1 MKLVPLCAAHLPA
14 TLTAGCHTPPVSC
27 QEQWPFPLHVGSDF
41 RRFPSTT
48 VFESLLLLFLHHLF
62 LMEIGAD
69 GVDQHLVDADCEV
82 VMDDQMDD
90 PHLLT
95 QIGLV
100 QSPATTATTLD
111 HQQMPSDEQQQG
123 IAALYALNDS
133 EIFGY
138 LTALRSLKANLTN
151 KQLKALRSL
160 SSAPNDHIKTW
171 LDFGRRI
178 SGMAIW
184 KSIER
189 GRLNSPRR

>member
-1 MKLVPLCAAHLPA
+1 
-14 TLTAGCHTPPVSC
+14 
-27 QEQWPFPLHVGSDF
+27 
-41 RRFPSTT
+41 
-48 VFESLLLLFLHHLF
+48 
-62 LMEIGAD
+62 MENGAD
-69 GVDQHLVDADCEV
+69 GVDQNLVDADCEV

-100 QSPATTATTLD
+100 QSPATSATALH
-111 HQQMPSDEQQQG
+111 HQQMPSYEQQQG

-138 LTALRSLKANLTN
+138 LKALRLLKANLTN
-151 KQLKALRSL
+151 KQLKALGSL

-184 KSIER
+184 KSVER
-189 GRLNSPRR
+189 GRLNSLRR

>member
-1 MKLVPLCAAHLPA
+1 
-14 TLTAGCHTPPVSC
+14 
-27 QEQWPFPLHVGSDF
+27 
-41 RRFPSTT
+41 
-48 VFESLLLLFLHHLF
+48 
-62 LMEIGAD
+62 MENGAD
-69 GVDQHLVDADCEV
+69 HLDEHLVDADCEV

-90 PHLLT
+90 LT

-100 QSPATTATTLD
+100 QSSATTATTLH
-111 HQQMPSDEQQQG
+111 HQQMPSYEQQQG

-138 LTALRSLKANLTN
+138 LKALRSLKVTT
-151 KQLKALRSL
+151 KQLKALGSL

-184 KSIER
+184 NSIER